1 MASDES
7 LQFLEHLRRND
18 HLAKTAASGGQP
30 IEQGA
35 ALRPQSKLWELTSL
49 SAGDF
54 ADEAA
59 RFAGLTRVT
68 LQELLSAPALNEA
81 FSQRFL
87 REMTVF
93 PYQTADGRAALAVAD
108 PTDRAAQRAAEIVL
122 RRDVTITVAS
132 VEDLSVVLDRRLG
145 EDSAEPADAAGGLV
159 LREDDIESLRDLASG
174 APVVRA
180 VNDLLEKAVELRAS
194 DIHIEPF
201 QTGLVVRMRVDGLLR
216 PVAAPAGVLPQ
227 ALISRIKIVANLNIA
242 ERRLP
247 QDGAARLRVGRT
259 DIDIRVAIMPM
270 QHGES
275 AVVRILPK
283 DRNLLVVD
291 RLGFSPADEVKLRRL
306 LKLPHGMIV
315 VTGPTGSGKTTTL
328 ATVLSILNEPGRK
341 ILTVEDPV
349 EYDIPGVNQAQVKPA
364 IGLTFAAA
372 LRSFVRQDPDVIM
385 VGEIRDNETAHVAI
399 HAALTGHLVLT
410 TLHTESA
417 PAAVPRLLDLGV
429 EGYLLRSTLRAVVA
443 QRLVRH
449 LCERCKTPK
458 TLTDADIAEDP
469 RLAELGFRAGEVLQS
484 PCGCERCSGT
494 GYRGR
499 LGVFEMLE
507 MTDEIRSLIGERTD
521 GHKIDEAAIRAGMT
535 TMIGRRHREMP
546 RRPDIAGGTASRHHG
561 ALRSDHA
568 ELPLP
573 GPDAERRGRERHAL
587 GADGRRGRPP
597 HRISPPVADRDRRGQ
612 EGYGREQRQFRPVRP
627 AKPGGGDDVHA
638 RSCAALEGQCA
649 AGRRARTVGE

>member
-1 MASDES
+1 MTSDES
-7 LQFLEHLRRND
+7 RQFLEHLRRND
-18 HLAKTAASGGQP
+18 RLMQPAARNGEAA
-30 IEQGA
+30 EQGA
-35 ALRPQSKLWELTSL
+35 ALRPQSKLWEVTNL
-49 SAGDF
+49 SPGDF

-59 RFAGLTRVT
+59 RFAGLERVA

-87 REMTVF
+87 REMVVF
-93 PYQTADGRAALAVAD
+93 PYQTASGDAALAVAD
-108 PTDRAAQRAAEIVL
+108 PTDRAAHRAAEIVL
-122 RRDVTITVAS
+122 RRNVAVKVAS
-132 VEDLSVVLDRRLG
+132 VEDLIVVLDRRLG
-145 EDSAEPADAAGGLV
+145 EDDIEPAETSGLTQ

-201 QTGLVVRMRVDGLLR
+201 QTGLVVRMRIDGLLR
-216 PVAAPAGVLPQ
+216 AVSAPAGVLPQ
-227 ALISRIKIVANLNIA
+227 AVISRIKIVANLNIA

-247 QDGAARLRVGRT
+247 QDGAARLRVGRA

-275 AVVRILPK
+275 AVIRILPK
-283 DRNLLVVD
+283 DRGLLVVEK
-291 RLGFSPADEVKLRRL
+291 LGFSHTDEVKLRRL

-328 ATVLSILNEPGRK
+328 ATVLTILNEPGRK

-385 VGEIRDNETAHVAI
+385 VGEVRDSETAHVAI

-417 PAAVPRLLDLGV
+417 AAAVPRLLDLGV

-443 QRLVRH
+443 QRLVRQ
-449 LCERCKTPK
+449 LCDRCKTAK
-458 TLTDADIAEDP
+458 VLNEADFAEDP
-469 RLAELGFRAGEVLQS
+469 RLAALGFRSGEVLS
-484 PCGCERCSGT
+484 APCGCERCSGT

-499 LGVFEMLE
+499 LGVFEVLE
-507 MTDEIRSLIGERTD
+507 TTDEIRALIGEKTD
-521 GHKIDEAAIRAGMT
+521 GSKIDQAAIRAGMT
-535 TMIGRRHREMP
+535 TMVDDGVAKCR
-546 RRPDIAGGTASRHHG
+546 AGLTSP
-561 ALRSDHA
+561 A
-568 ELPLP
+568 ELL
-573 GPDAERRGRERHAL
+573 R
-587 GADGRRGRPP
+587 
-597 HRISPPVADRDRRGQ
+597 VTT
-612 EGYGREQRQFRPVRP
+612 VR
-627 AKPGGGDDVHA
+627 
-638 RSCAALEGQCA
+638 
-649 AGRRARTVGE
+649 